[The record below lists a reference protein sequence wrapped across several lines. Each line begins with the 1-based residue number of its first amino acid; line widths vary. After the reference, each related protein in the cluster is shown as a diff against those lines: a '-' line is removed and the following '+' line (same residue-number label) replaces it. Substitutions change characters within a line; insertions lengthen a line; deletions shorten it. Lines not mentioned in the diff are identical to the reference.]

1 MLKTPPKIRSN
12 IDKYHKTAK
21 GKAAH
26 NRAQQNYRAKHRGER
41 RAYDKSPKGRA
52 VNKKAVAKYAKT
64 EKGKAARQ
72 RATINHIIKKSKE
85 DLKCQEENH
94 LKLGIE

>member
-1 MLKTPPKIRSN
+1 MTTLAQK
-12 IDKYHKTAK
+12 KYNLTKK
-21 GKAAH
+21 GKAAKS
-26 NRAQQNYRAKHRGER
+26 RAQKRYRDKNKLARQV
-41 RAYDKSPKGRA
+41 YDKSPVGRA

-85 DLKCQEENH
+85 DLRND
-94 LKLGIE
+94 